1 MARRIV
7 GLVPTAA
14 AVLFVL
20 FAYAFFGSAGTL
32 EFRRVHWGTT
42 LYTSQGQG
50 FVDGKLTMAHTPDPA
65 LLALKNPYELKGR
78 EGLPYPFDAS
88 LFEGKYYLYFSP
100 VPLLLFTIPYAF
112 LARGWPPDTLMATF
126 FVAWSFLASVFF
138 ARRAFRHVGGTRFLP
153 FPLWVLILGVGNIV
167 PFFLGDLRVYE
178 VASAC
183 GMAMGATWAY
193 TLLVFMEKPSLRTAT
208 VMGLFLALTIATR
221 PNTIVLMVVAAA
233 AVFLAKKRLMLAAAI
248 PVMVVGLAYGAYN
261 YARFRTPFETGLS
274 YQLSVKPMQD
284 ETPCSLCTRSDLGRF
299 FNTFMHY
306 VFLPPKFLADFP
318 WVELRYNDVD
328 QRVSFPAL
336 PEQVG
341 GFGAVTPLTMI
352 ATSLALLLLLARRTA
367 NVGLRTSMLLLAG
380 AWIVMLTL
388 STCRWVTARYAL
400 DFYALL
406 LLGSIVTIEYGV
418 AFLRDAGVMV
428 RPLRWLFATLAV
440 YSILT
445 GVFLGLSGPRGVFK
459 ERNPRMFWQVGRVL
473 R

>member
-7 GLVPTAA
+7 GALPTAA

-42 LYTSQGQG
+42 LYTSLGQG
-50 FVDGKLTMAHTPDPA
+50 FVDGHLHMAHTPDPA
-65 LLALKNPYELKGR
+65 ILALPNPYELAGR
-78 EGLPYPFDAS
+78 QGLPYPFDAS
-88 LFEGKYYLYFSP
+88 LFENKYYLYFSP
-100 VPLLLFTIPYAF
+100 VPLLLFTIPFAW
-112 LARGWPPDTLMATF
+112 LSRGWPSDPLMATF
-126 FVAWSFLASVFF
+126 FCAWSFLASVAF
-138 ARRAFRHVGGTRFLP
+138 ARRVNARPL
-153 FPLWVLILGVGNIV
+153 PLWVLLIGVGNIV
-167 PFFLGDLRVYE
+167 PFFLGDIRVYE

-193 TLLVFMEKPSLRTAT
+193 TLLRFMEKPSIRTAAL
-208 VMGLFLALTIATR
+208 MGTFLALTIATR
-221 PNTIVLMVVAAA
+221 PNTIVLMLIAAA
-233 AVFLAKKRLMLAAAI
+233 AAFLVNKRLIVAAMVPVAI
-248 PVMVVGLAYGAYN
+248 VGIAYGAYN

-284 ETPCSLCTRSDLGRF
+284 EVPCRLCTRSDFGRF
-299 FNTFMHY
+299 FNTAAHY
-306 VFLPPKFLADFP
+306 IALPPKFLATFP
-318 WVELRYNDVD
+318 WAGLRYNDVD

-341 GFGAVTPLTMI
+341 GFATVTPLTMI
-352 ATSLALLLLLARRTA
+352 ASSFALLLLLAKRA
-367 NVGLRTSMLLLAG
+367 SGAQLRASLLLLAG

-388 STCRWVTARYAL
+388 STCRWVTARYSL

-406 LLGSIVTIEYGV
+406 LLGSILAIEHGL
-418 AFLRDAGVMV
+418 ALLRDAGVSV
-428 RPLRWLFATLAV
+428 RPLRWLFAALAL

-445 GVFLGLSGPRGVFK
+445 GIFLGLNGPRGVFQ
-459 ERNPRMFWQVGRVL
+459 ERNPAMFSRLARVL